1 MEQPDN
7 KTELNAG
14 QSARRKLLVR
24 VGMGSLPVLLTLKS
38 KAAWGTST
46 LNCSLSENASQMQ
59 SVQPDKYQEC
69 KDTYDSHGSAKLY
82 FEQQKLGAA
91 GGKGAFFYKSGG
103 GTWSKTWNGIS
114 IHQGTKFND
123 IFQFGYGGTLQ
134 EAVNQGGGVPL
145 IRNIAS
151 VFLHAVYYEIRGMST
166 NIPSPGQVVNAYLGA
181 VTPQQQQQLSALLVY
196 YIDGIG

>member
-14 QSARRKLLVR
+14 QTARRKLLVR
-24 VGMGSLPVLLTLKS
+24 VGLGSLPVLLTLKS

-82 FEQQKLGAA
+82 FELQKLGAA
-91 GGKGAFFYKSGG
+91 GGKGAFFYKNGG
-103 GTWSKTWNGIS
+103 GAWTKTWNGIA
-114 IHQGTKFND
+114 IHQNTKFNAV
-123 IFQFGYGGTLQ
+123 FQFGYSGTLA

-151 VFLHAVYYEIRGMST
+151 VFLHALYYEIRGIST
-166 NIPSPGQVVNAYLGA
+166 NIPSPDQVVNAYLGA
-181 VTPQQQQQLSALLVY
+181 VTPQQKEQLSALLVY
-196 YIDGIG
+196 YIDGKA

>member
-7 KTELNAG
+7 KTELNTD

-24 VGMGSLPVLLTLKS
+24 VGLGSLPVLLTLKS

-59 SVQPDKYQEC
+59 SVQPDKYEDC
-69 KDTYDSHGSAKLY
+69 KNTYDSHGSAKLY
-82 FEQQKLGAA
+82 FEQSKQGAG

-103 GTWSKTWNGIS
+103 GSWSKTWNGIA
-114 IHQGTKFND
+114 IHQNTKFNAV
-123 IFQFGYGGTLQ
+123 FQFGYSGTLK

-145 IRNIAS
+145 IRNIAA
-151 VFLHAVYYEIRGMST
+151 VFLHALYYEIRGIST
-166 NIPSPGQVVNAYLGA
+166 NIPSPGQIVDAYLGA
-181 VTPQQQQQLSALLVY
+181 VTPQQKEQLSALLVY
-196 YIDGIG
+196 YIDGLG